1 MDGNTMKFIGVI
13 SNLTKDSNGIRTHDI
28 VAKLLDHGF
37 KAYVS
42 HMVNDLIK
50 IGTPCDEAFIYKKA
64 DLLISLGGD
73 GTLLAVAR
81 KAAEYDIPVLSF
93 NLGRLG
99 FLTEIEIEEADMAFD
114 SLTRGDYT
122 IEKRMMLK
130 VDLKAK
136 DGRIV
141 SYVAL
146 NDVAVAKAS
155 FARIIHLKA
164 YINGELVNFYPADGL
179 LVSSPTGST
188 AYSLSA
194 GGPIISPDMEC
205 MLLTPICPHSLNI
218 RPIVTDYKS
227 DIKIEIVDKNRDVLL
242 TVDGQEGTSL
252 FEGDIVTVGRFEHYT
267 RLVRIRHRNFYKVL
281 RTKLTERLFENED
294 FK

>member
-1 MDGNTMKFIGVI
+1 MKCVGVV
-13 SNLTKDSNGIRTHDI
+13 SNLTKDVNGIKTNE
-28 VAKLLDHGF
+28 VVTKLIDRGF
-37 KAYVS
+37 EAFVS
-42 HMVNDLIK
+42 HKVNEIIK
-50 IGTPCDEAFIYKKA
+50 IGIPCDEALIYKKV

-81 KAAEYDIPVLSF
+81 KSAEHDIPVLGF
-93 NLGRLG
+93 NMGRLG
-99 FLTEIEIEEADMAFD
+99 FLTEIEIADANMAFD
-114 SLTRGDYT
+114 SLTRGEFT

-130 VDLKAK
+130 VDLRGR
-136 DGRIV
+136 DGRTE
-141 SYVAL
+141 SFTAL

-194 GGPIISPDMEC
+194 GGPIITPDMEC

-218 RPIVTDYKS
+218 RPIVTDCKS
-227 DIKIEIVDKNRDVLL
+227 DIKIEIVDRNRDVLL
-242 TVDGQEGTSL
+242 TVDGQEGTSV
-252 FEGDIVTVGRFEHYT
+252 FEGDSVIVGKFEHYT
-267 RLVRIRHRNFYKVL
+267 KLVRIGHRNFYKVL
-281 RTKLTERLFENED
+281 RAKLTERLFENED
-294 FK
+294 LK

>member
-1 MDGNTMKFIGVI
+1 LDGKTMKRVGVI
-13 SNLTKDSNGIRTHDI
+13 TNITKDPNGIKTHEML
-28 VAKLLDHGF
+28 VKLLERGF
-37 KAYVS
+37 ETFVPNKVS
-42 HMVNDLIK
+42 DIIK
-50 IGTPCDEAFIYKKA
+50 IGTSCDEALIYKKV

-73 GTLLAVAR
+73 GTLLSVAR
-81 KAAEYDIPVLSF
+81 KAAEHGVPVLGF

-99 FLTEIEIEEADMAFD
+99 FLTEIEIADADMAFD
-114 SLTRGDYT
+114 SLTSGEYT

-130 VDLKAK
+130 VNLKGK
-136 DGRIV
+136 DGRTE
-141 SYVAL
+141 SFTAL

-218 RPIVTDYKS
+218 RPIVTGYKS
-227 DIKIEIVDKNRDVLL
+227 EITIEIIDRNRDVLL

-267 RLVRIRHRNFYKVL
+267 KLVRIRHRNFYKVL
-281 RTKLTERLFENED
+281 RAKLTERLFENEET
-294 FK
+294 K

>member
-1 MDGNTMKFIGVI
+1 MKFVG
-13 SNLTKDSNGIRTHDI
+13 I
-28 VAKLLDHGF
+28 VANLAKDVDGVKTYEIVTKLLERGF
-37 KAYVS
+37 EVFVS
-42 HMVNDLIK
+42 HVVYEHIK
-50 IGTPCDEAFIYKKA
+50 IGTPSDEVFMYTNAQ
-64 DLLISLGGD
+64 LLVSLGGD

-81 KAAEYDIPVLSF
+81 KAAEYGIPVLSF

-99 FLTEIEIEEADMAFD
+99 FLTEIEIADADMAFD
-114 SLTRGDYT
+114 ALLSGEYT
-122 IEKRMMLK
+122 TEKRMMLK
-130 VDLKAK
+130 VEIKGK
-136 DGRIV
+136 EGKTKNFT
-141 SYVAL
+141 AL

-218 RPIVTDYKS
+218 RPIVTDSKS
-227 DIKIEIVDKNRDVLL
+227 VIRIEVIDKNRDVLL

-252 FEGDIVTVGRFEHYT
+252 SDGDIVTVGKLEFNT
-267 RLVRIRHRNFYKVL
+267 KLLRIRHRNFYKVL
-281 RTKLTERLFENED
+281 RAKLTERLYENED
-294 FK
+294 FN

>member
-1 MDGNTMKFIGVI
+1 MKFVG
-13 SNLTKDSNGIRTHDI
+13 I
-28 VAKLLDHGF
+28 VANLAKDVDGVKTYEIVTKLLERGF
-37 KAYVS
+37 EVFVS
-42 HMVNDLIK
+42 HAVYELIK
-50 IGTPCDEAFIYKKA
+50 IGTPSDEVFMYTNAQ
-64 DLLISLGGD
+64 LLVSLGGD

-81 KAAEYDIPVLSF
+81 KAAEYGIPVLSF

-99 FLTEIEIEEADMAFD
+99 FLTEIEIADADMAFD
-114 SLTRGDYT
+114 ALLSGEYT
-122 IEKRMMLK
+122 TEKRMMLK
-130 VDLKAK
+130 VEIKGK
-136 DGRIV
+136 EGKTKNFT
-141 SYVAL
+141 AL

-218 RPIVTDYKS
+218 RPIVTDSKS
-227 DIKIEIVDKNRDVLL
+227 VIRIEVIDKNRDVLL

-252 FEGDIVTVGRFEHYT
+252 SDGDIVTVGKLEFNT
-267 RLVRIRHRNFYKVL
+267 KLLRIRHRNFYKVL
-281 RTKLTERLFENED
+281 RAKLTERLYENED
-294 FK
+294 FN

>member
-1 MDGNTMKFIGVI
+1 MKRVGVV
-13 SNLTKDSNGIRTHDI
+13 SNLTKDPNGIKAYEI
-28 VAKLLDHGF
+28 VAKLIDRRFEAL
-37 KAYVS
+37 VS
-42 HMVNDLIK
+42 HKVYDLIN
-50 IGTPCDEAFIYKKA
+50 IGTPCDETFMFKEA

-81 KAAEYDIPVLSF
+81 KSAEYDIPVLGF

-99 FLTEIEIEEADMAFD
+99 FLTEIEIDEADMAFEAIAN
-114 SLTRGDYT
+114 GEYT

-130 VDLKAK
+130 VELKAK
-136 DGRIV
+136 DGRDIK
-141 SYVAL
+141 YAAL

-164 YINGELVNFYPADGL
+164 YINDELVNFYPADGL

-227 DIKIEIVDKNRDVLL
+227 YIKIEIVDKNRDVLL

-252 FEGDIVTVGRFEHYT
+252 FDGDIVTVGRFEHYT
-267 RLVRIRHRNFYKVL
+267 KLVRVRHRNFFKVL

-294 FK
+294 LK

>member
-1 MDGNTMKFIGVI
+1 MKCVGVI
-13 SNLTKDSNGIRTHDI
+13 SNLTKDVNGKRTQEM
-28 VAKLLDHGF
+28 VAKLLDRGF
-37 KAYVS
+37 EVFVS
-42 HMVNDLIK
+42 DKVSDIIK
-50 IGTPCDEAFIYKKA
+50 TGTPRDEAFIYKRV

-81 KAAEYDIPVLSF
+81 KAAEHGIPVLGL

-99 FLTEIEIEEADMAFD
+99 FLTEIEIADADMAFD
-114 SLTRGDYT
+114 SLTSGEYT

-130 VDLKAK
+130 VDLKGK
-136 DGRIV
+136 DGRTERFT
-141 SYVAL
+141 AL

-227 DIKIEIVDKNRDVLL
+227 EIKIEIADKNRDVLL

-252 FEGDIVTVGRFEHYT
+252 FEGDIVTVGRLEHYT
-267 RLVRIRHRNFYKVL
+267 KLIRIRHRNFYKVL
-281 RTKLTERLFENED
+281 RVKLTERLFENED
-294 FK
+294 LK

>member
-1 MDGNTMKFIGVI
+1 MKCVGVI
-13 SNLTKDSNGIRTHDI
+13 SNLTKDVNGKRTHDV
-28 VAKLLDHGF
+28 VAKLLVRGF
-37 KAYVS
+37 EVFVS
-42 HMVNDLIK
+42 NKVSDIIK
-50 IGTPCDEAFIYKKA
+50 IGTPCDEAFIYKRV

-81 KAAEYDIPVLSF
+81 KAAEHGIPVLGL

-99 FLTEIEIEEADMAFD
+99 FLTEIEIADADMAFD
-114 SLTRGDYT
+114 SLTNGEYT

-130 VDLKAK
+130 VDLKGK
-136 DGRIV
+136 DGRTE
-141 SYVAL
+141 SFTAL

-194 GGPIISPDMEC
+194 GGPIITPHMEC

-218 RPIVTDYKS
+218 RPIVTDCKS
-227 DIKIEIVDKNRDVLL
+227 DIRIEIVDKNRDVLL

-252 FEGDIVTVGRFEHYT
+252 FEGDIVIVGKFEYYT
-267 RLVRIRHRNFYKVL
+267 KLVRIGHRNFYKVL
-281 RTKLTERLFENED
+281 RAKLSERLFEND
-294 FK
+294 DLK

>member
-1 MDGNTMKFIGVI
+1 MKCIGVI
-13 SNLTKDSNGIRTHDI
+13 SNLTKDINGIKTHEM
-28 VAKLLDHGF
+28 VTKLLKRGF
-37 KAYVS
+37 ETYVS
-42 HMVNDLIK
+42 HKVNDLIK
-50 IGTPCDEAFIYKKA
+50 IGIPCDESFIYKKA
-64 DLLISLGGD
+64 DFLISLGGD

-81 KAAEYDIPVLSF
+81 KSAEYDVPVLGF

-114 SLTRGDYT
+114 AIISGEYT

-130 VDLKAK
+130 VELKAK
-136 DGRIV
+136 DGR
-141 SYVAL
+141 STKYAAL

-194 GGPIISPDMEC
+194 GGPIISPEMEC

-218 RPIVTDYKS
+218 RPIVTDYNS
-227 DIKIEIVDKNRDVLL
+227 NIKIEIVDINRDVLL

-252 FEGDIVTVGRFEHYT
+252 FEGDIVTVGKLEHYT
-267 RLVRIRHRNFYKVL
+267 KLVRIRHRNFYKVL